1 MHRHGSG
8 KLTAAEADRHG
19 PLTRPPHCRAM
30 ASKTKLKLTRDIPLA
45 ECPLSLPS
53 LQIWEPPAFA
63 GLARNL
69 AANSWQNNDLR
80 QLETDLKV
88 VQADA
93 SARERLLNG
102 EAEKIDT
109 WLIATQEYD
118 APAAKPRKVTKKK
131 SKNDPDGEHEGY
143 GEDEEDPEEAP
154 PVEAPKAK
162 TSDRVMVAK
171 RKRKKKA
178 KKKTDEGME
187 EEEEDEEAYE
197 DHTTDHVAFWAMV
210 DQQYCDPTKAD
221 LARLC
226 AVRPLYPPLHPDDP
240 DVKEPL
246 KTLGLHYTEQWS
258 AASKAAAA
266 AAKAD
271 DEKAA
276 GGRSHGTRG
285 VDRSKGGDSM
295 DWETARPPL

>member
-1 MHRHGSG
+1 MPAV
-8 KLTAAEADRHG
+8 AA
-19 PLTRPPHCRAM
+19 
-30 ASKTKLKLTRDIPLA
+30 
-45 ECPLSLPS
+45 
-53 LQIWEPPAFA
+53 
-63 GLARNL
+63 L
-69 AANSWQNNDLR
+69 AANLGAARVRGAGPELGGEFVDNDLR
-80 QLETDLKV
+80 QLEKDLDV
-88 VQADA
+88 VRADA
-93 SARERLLNG
+93 SARETLLNG

-187 EEEEDEEAYE
+187 EGMEEEEEAYE

-226 AVRPLYPPLHPDDP
+226 AVRPLYPPLHPDGP

-295 DWETARPPL
+295 DWEAARPPL